1 MKNKIKIKVENNLE
15 QGKNGNR
22 KLCRLLISQ
31 DVQLVNGSE
40 DKENHSKCDTFI
52 LLEKLNKGN

>member
-1 MKNKIKIKVENNLE
+1 ME
-15 QGKNGNR
+15 QGKNGNG

-40 DKENHSKCDTFI
+40 DKENYTKCDTFI
-52 LLEKLNKGN
+52 LLEKINKGN